1 MNGYADSASTDP
13 DAIPSSVSQQLH
25 RAALQRNLR
34 TAAVLALAVS
44 GGLIS
49 SAWLAATA
57 GSTFLALGAWRY
69 KQLRRPLQA
78 GQNSSGGVSL

>member
-13 DAIPSSVSQQLH
+13 EAMPQTIRQRL
-25 RAALQRNLR
+25 RKAALQRNLR
-34 TAAVLALAVS
+34 TAAVLAIAIS

-69 KQLRRPLQA
+69 KQLRQPLQA
-78 GQNSSGGVSL
+78 GQNSSRGGSL